1 VVSVSA
7 PAGMPQRQFSA
18 AILGGVWPL
27 TDPQNFQSAADA
39 QHAKGVDLLSNAD
52 SCREAGN
59 QVASEQSG
67 HMIDG
72 FVHKVNH
79 YASTY
84 MEQADRYFTFAR
96 VCEECARLVY
106 GLREDLDQI
115 DAEAHEAIKKV
126 MEAIQQGF
134 PAAIGGAQIMEI
146 VAAARAA
153 ATAKS
158 AEVTSAISA
167 KAAEAGLGSG
177 GQGQGSGADPV
188 DPELRDLANQGV
200 GMGGGGPGGPRSNG
214 MPTSRFPGTEPPAS
228 PLDMQT
234 ETEEDGVKPHR
245 GGGLSADSD
254 EASGADQQ
262 ELPTQT
268 TSQGEGATPTPSDRR
283 GHGLQ
288 SSEDGPPAP
297 TALPVS
303 GGGGSSASSLGSAG
317 SLGSGGVPKMPSAPS
332 GLGSGGL
339 PTQGLSSPGGLGSAG
354 MPSSGGVPGAGGLP
368 QSPLSTSAGA
378 PSDFSRGLSAGLSAG
393 GGPATFAPPVS
404 PQPTGSPGSAV
415 PSGVPSA
422 PAGATPSTVAAGSAA
437 SSAPAVPSSAPASP
451 GVGSVGSAG
460 VPAAPMGPLPP
471 FGSDVARSATP
482 AAAVTP
488 SAGPAPAPTAPT
500 GGGGSSA
507 GPVAPLPPGVVG
519 SGVGASAGAA
529 SEAIRSSLPDPL
541 LASASQLL
549 YQLLHDSRAYPYMDW
564 CVGVFRTSSGVETL
578 IVNSEGAGYLP
589 AGVFVPRSARM
600 LFADGGLPPEF
611 RARWFSWA
619 NPAETMLA
627 YAKLASEHRSDVEL
641 WELAVSTDLGGSSMP
656 ARSVIEHF
664 EDCSRSLSPI
674 SDGAPPSPLD
684 DTHSH
689 RLETLNRAEYA
700 RLTGFGEGPLPDRS
714 EAWRTTLSAAEMALG
729 RAGSVRDLAVSPVI
743 REILQL
749 LGNGLPVSHD
759 RWRAL
764 EAESVTAA
772 ANGSAMRPGWLAGN
786 EVASP
791 YVLACHDLARLT
803 ELLLLWNPDN
813 GPDIKYADIAY
824 LAMQIVSTP
833 WGGGS

>member
-1 VVSVSA
+1 
-7 PAGMPQRQFSA
+7 MPQRQFSA
-18 AILGGVWPL
+18 TIIGGAWPL

-39 QHAKGVDLLSNAD
+39 QHAKGVDLLSDAD

-59 QVASEQSG
+59 QVAAEQSG

-72 FVHKVNH
+72 FVHKVNQ

-84 MEQADRYFTFAR
+84 TEQADRYFTFAR

-115 DAEAHEAIKKV
+115 DAEAHEAIRKV

-146 VAAARAA
+146 IAAARAA
-153 ATAKS
+153 AAAKS

-167 KAAEAGLGSG
+167 KAAEAGLGSA
-177 GQGQGSGADPV
+177 GQSQGAGADPV
-188 DPELRDLANQGV
+188 DSDLRNLANQGL

-214 MPTSRFPGTEPPAS
+214 MPTSRLPGQEAPQS
-228 PLDMQT
+228 PDITQP
-234 ETEEDGVKPHR
+234 ETSGQRHGVDGEAREGSSIGDVE
-245 GGGLSADSD
+245 GSADDTTPRGDPLATDPGSRD
-254 EASGADQQ
+254 SAPSAASQRHDADGLGA
-262 ELPTQT
+262 
-268 TSQGEGATPTPSDRR
+268 PS
-283 GHGLQ
+283 LIP
-288 SSEDGPPAP
+288 S
-297 TALPVS
+297 S
-303 GGGGSSASSLGSAG
+303 GGMPSGGSGSSTPSLGSAG
-317 SLGSGGVPKMPSAPS
+317 GLGGGGVPKMPSAPS

-354 MPSSGGVPGAGGLP
+354 VPSSGGVPGAGGLP

-378 PSDFSRGLSAGLSAG
+378 PSDFSRGLSAGLGAG
-393 GGPATFAPPVS
+393 GGPAAFAPPVS

-422 PAGATPSTVAAGSAA
+422 PAGAAPSTVAAGSAA

-488 SAGPAPAPTAPT
+488 SSGPAPAPTAPT

-549 YQLLHDSRAYPYMDW
+549 YQLLHDSRMYPYMDW

-578 IVNSEGAGYLP
+578 IVNSEGAGYIP
-589 AGVFVPRSARM
+589 TGVFVPRSARM
-600 LFADGGLPPEF
+600 LFADGGLPEDF

-641 WELAVSTDLGGSSMP
+641 WALAVSTDDGGSSMP

-664 EDCSRSLSPI
+664 EDCSRALSPI
-674 SDGAPPSPLD
+674 PADAPTSQLD
-684 DTHSH
+684 DTHTH
-689 RLETLNRAEYA
+689 RLETLDRALYS

-714 EAWRTTLSAAEMALG
+714 EAWRTTVSAAQVALG
-729 RAGSVRDLAVSPVI
+729 RAAAIPDFAVSPVI
-743 REILQL
+743 REVLDL
-749 LGNGLPVSHD
+749 LGQGLPVPQNRWQELEATHISAVMSGAGLRPGRFGNDTGTAPHVLAYHD
-759 RWRAL
+759 VARLIELLMLWRA
-764 EAESVTAA
+764 ET
-772 ANGSAMRPGWLAGN
+772 
-786 EVASP
+786 VAYP
-791 YVLACHDLARLT
+791 
-803 ELLLLWNPDN
+803 E
-813 GPDIKYADIAY
+813 IAY
-824 LAMQIVSTP
+824 LAGQIHMAPRLAGVA
-833 WGGGS
+833 